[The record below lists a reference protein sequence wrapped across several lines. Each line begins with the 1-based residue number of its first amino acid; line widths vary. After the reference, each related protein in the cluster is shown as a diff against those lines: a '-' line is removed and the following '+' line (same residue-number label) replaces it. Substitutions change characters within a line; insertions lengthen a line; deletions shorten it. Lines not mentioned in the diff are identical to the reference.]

1 MEKTFQNLIT
11 EISNSLSDIKYSL
24 QEKSINYTLYK
35 ELNKDFLSFIN
46 LKTILTS
53 PKFNFFTDNYIND
66 EEISKK
72 ILISPIKGIIF
83 YKINNIHK

>member
-53 PKFNFFTDNYIND
+53 SKFNFFTDNYIND

-72 ILISPIKGIIF
+72 ILIFPIKGIIF

>member
-53 PKFNFFTDNYIND
+53 SKFNFFTDNYIND